1 MFVLIEH
8 SGTSEHMDIADNIKE
23 FAEDTYGCSCDT
35 VVGGEDAISLYDSS
49 LNKFATLQKSL
60 TPKIYRGIFHYH

>member
-1 MFVLIEH
+1 
-8 SGTSEHMDIADNIKE
+8 MDIADNIKE

-49 LNKFATLQKSL
+49 LNKFATFTKEPNPEDLSWYISL
-60 TPKIYRGIFHYH
+60 SLDMED